1 MITKMESIQELQN
14 AAKQQLSKHF
24 QKNDPEIYSLVKR
37 MISLSPNDRPTIKVN
52 YYYYQEVKNEM
63 NSIKEKYYKS
73 QR

>member
-14 AAKQQLSKHF
+14 AAKQQLSKQF

-37 MISLSPNDRPTIKVN
+37 MTSLNPNDRPTITVN
-52 YYYYQEVKNEM
+52 YYYYQEVKNVM
-63 NSIKEKYYKS
+63 NSIKENFYKS

>member
-1 MITKMESIQELQN
+1 
-14 AAKQQLSKHF
+14 
-24 QKNDPEIYSLVKR
+24 

>member
-14 AAKQQLSKHF
+14 AAKQQLSKQF

-37 MISLSPNDRPTIKVN
+37 MISLNPNDRPTIKVN

>member
-14 AAKQQLSKHF
+14 AAKQQLSKQF

-37 MISLSPNDRPTIKVN
+37 MTSLNPNDRPTITVN